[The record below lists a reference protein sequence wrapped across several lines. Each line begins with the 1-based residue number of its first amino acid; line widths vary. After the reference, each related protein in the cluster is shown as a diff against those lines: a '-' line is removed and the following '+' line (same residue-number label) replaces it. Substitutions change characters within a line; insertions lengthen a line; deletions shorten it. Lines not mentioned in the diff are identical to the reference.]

1 MREVIEALL
10 ATEAEARRIVQ
21 AARGEAEGILSEARK
36 TADALHATARVE
48 ARRDARNAIDAAI
61 KAAQE
66 ERRRRQDAAVTVM
79 EQHVQLDTV
88 LKNSLVEAVVRCI
101 SENR

>member
-10 ATEAEARRIVQ
+10 ATEGEARRIVQ
-21 AARGEAEGILSEARK
+21 AARSEAEGILSEARK
-36 TADALHATARVE
+36 AADALHATARAE
-48 ARRDARNAIDAAI
+48 ARRDARNAIGAAI
-61 KAAQE
+61 EAAQQ
-66 ERRRRQDAAVTVM
+66 ERQRRQDAAVTVM
-79 EQHVQLDTV
+79 EQQVRLDNI